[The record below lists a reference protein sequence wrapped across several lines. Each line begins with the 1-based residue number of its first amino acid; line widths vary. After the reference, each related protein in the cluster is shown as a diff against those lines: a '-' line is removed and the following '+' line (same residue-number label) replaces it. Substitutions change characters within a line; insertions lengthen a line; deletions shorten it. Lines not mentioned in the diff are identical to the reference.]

1 MQELWSLI
9 DELND
14 KTDELKG
21 KTSHQIG
28 RCKKEFWHMCTV
40 WLAKWKEDLR
50 NDSLKKKNSD
60 EDPLLR
66 EQTLNEQLELM
77 THMAQELD
85 REHRRLQ
92 EQEQHL
98 KIEFS
103 SQEKD
108 ADLLIK
114 QIIHYKKSLR

>member
-1 MQELWSLI
+1 
-9 DELND
+9 
-14 KTDELKG
+14 
-21 KTSHQIG
+21 
-28 RCKKEFWHMCTV
+28 
-40 WLAKWKEDLR
+40 
-50 NDSLKKKNSD
+50 
-60 EDPLLR
+60 
-66 EQTLNEQLELM
+66 M

-92 EQEQHL
+92 EQEQYL

-114 QIIHYKKSLR
+114 QIIYYKKQQR

>member
-1 MQELWSLI
+1 
-9 DELND
+9 
-14 KTDELKG
+14 
-21 KTSHQIG
+21 
-28 RCKKEFWHMCTV
+28 MCTV